1 MDRRPFDPNGAG
13 LRNGRFA
20 GLPTRPEDAQVVL
33 VPVPWDV
40 TVSAGDGTREG
51 PRAILE
57 ASPQIECLDPR
68 RQTVWTSLAMLDL
81 PADLLALGSRT
92 RPAALRVIDWLED
105 GATPDATGE
114 VDAARNAVNQAC
126 ADMVHAVESRCGDWL
141 DRGRRV
147 GVIGGDHSTALGLY
161 RAVSR
166 RFGGF
171 GLLHLDA
178 HCDLRAAY
186 EGFTFSH
193 ASIARNALD
202 EQLAERIV
210 QVGVRDYCAEELDLA
225 RASDGRVRLYDRRNL
240 VRRAAEGEP
249 WAATVREIVATL
261 PPVVVVSL
269 DVDVLDLACCP
280 NSGTPV
286 PGGLDYEQCF
296 YLIEAVVDSGR
307 SIIGFDLTEVAPG
320 PGDSGPDAL
329 VGARAAYRLAALAA
343 ASPGAG
349 QALGA
354 GSW

>member
-1 MDRRPFDPNGAG
+1 MRGPPRLPFDPNGAG

-20 GLPTRPEDAQVVL
+20 GLPVEPEDAQVVL

-68 RQTVWTSLAMLDL
+68 RQVVWGAVAMLDSPDGL
-81 PADLLALGSRT
+81 RTLGEQT
-92 RPAALRVIDWLED
+92 RPAARRVIDWLEG
-105 GATPDATGE
+105 GAAPEAA
-114 VDAARNAVNQAC
+114 DAAEAARAAVNEAC
-126 ADMVHAVESRCGDWL
+126 TRMVAAVEGRCGEWL
-141 DRGRRV
+141 NRGRRV

-161 RAVSR
+161 RAVAR

-178 HCDLRAAY
+178 HCDLREAY
-186 EGFTFSH
+186 EGFQHSH

-202 EQLAERIV
+202 EGLAERIV
-210 QVGVRDYCAEELDLA
+210 QVGVRDYCAEELELV
-225 RASDGRVRLYDRRNL
+225 RASAGRVLLYDGRSLA
-240 VRRAAEGEP
+240 RRAAQGEP
-249 WAATVREIVATL
+249 WATVVREIVEAL
-261 PPVVVVSL
+261 PPVVVVSF
-269 DVDVLDLACCP
+269 DIDVLDLACCP
-280 NSGTPV
+280 HSGTPV

-307 SIIGFDLTEVAPG
+307 SLAAFDLTEVAPG

-329 VGARAAYRLAALAA
+329 VGARIAYRLAALV
-343 ASPGAG
+343 GG
-349 QALGA
+349 
-354 GSW
+354 